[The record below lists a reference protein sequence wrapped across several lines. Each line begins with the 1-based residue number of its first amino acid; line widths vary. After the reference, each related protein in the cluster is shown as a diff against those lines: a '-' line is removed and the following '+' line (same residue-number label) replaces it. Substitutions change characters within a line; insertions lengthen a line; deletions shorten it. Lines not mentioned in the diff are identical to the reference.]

1 MKEYKFKINGNEYNV
16 AINSVS
22 GKIADVTVNGRQYQ
36 VELENSSA
44 PAAPVQAA
52 PVQQSAQ
59 PAVQPTVPTSAPIP
73 APKVNGPAKAVT
85 TPLEGIIISVDVK
98 VGDSVKTGQT
108 IAVIEAMKSENEIQS
123 EFEGTVTAIN
133 TSKGEH
139 IDAGAP
145 IITLG

>member
-1 MKEYKFKINGNEYNV
+1 MKEYRFNINGNEYNV

-22 GKIADVTVNGRQYQ
+22 GNIADVTVNGAQYR
-36 VELENSSA
+36 VELGNTSV
-44 PAAPVQAA
+44 PAAPVQPA
-52 PVQQSAQ
+52 PVQQHVEAPVQ
-59 PAVQPTVPTSAPIP
+59 QIAPAAVLKTG
-73 APKVNGPAKAVT
+73 GPAKAVT
-85 TPLEGIIISVDVK
+85 TPLEGIVISVDVK
-98 VGDSVKTGQT
+98 IGDSVKIGQS

-139 IDAGAP
+139 IEAGAP

>member
-1 MKEYKFKINGNEYNV
+1 MKEYRFNINGNEYNV

-22 GKIADVTVNGRQYQ
+22 GNIADVAVNGTQYR
-36 VELENSSA
+36 VELGNTSV
-44 PAAPVQAA
+44 PAAPVQPA
-52 PVQQSAQ
+52 PVQQHVETPVQQTA
-59 PAVQPTVPTSAPIP
+59 PAAVLKTG
-73 APKVNGPAKAVT
+73 GPAKAVT
-85 TPLEGIIISVDVK
+85 TPLEGIVISVDVK
-98 VGDSVKTGQT
+98 IGDSVKIGQS

-139 IDAGAP
+139 IEAGAP